1 MYLLFTAYIAANICD
16 IHRMETEP
24 MWIWEQPGWPSLH
37 HRAAVL
43 SGRLAAV
50 AQAIGRLQGRI
61 AVLGEPDRDRAA
73 LTALMADVVQSS
85 AIEGEKLDVD
95 AVRSSLA
102 RRLGVDDP
110 KRARADRAV
119 EGVVEMTLDATRNAH
134 EPLTAERLKSWQAAL
149 FPTGRSGLVEIRV
162 GKWRDDAHGAM
173 QVVSG
178 PIGRN
183 RVHYQAPPARRL
195 DAEIARFLDWCDADS
210 TDPQLLKAGLAHLW
224 LVTLH
229 PFDDGNGRVARAV
242 GDLML
247 SRNDGE
253 PYRYYSVSAQI
264 QREREAYYE
273 ILERTQRDGLDVT
286 PWLEWFLDCMGRAVA
301 RADQELDRVLVKA
314 LFWQRVAHV
323 VLNERQVKAINRIL
337 DEFEQ
342 PVTNRK
348 WAALTGTS
356 SDTALRDLSALV
368 AAGVL
373 ERANAGGRSA
383 AYWLVGVPLPRSE
396 LPDS

>member
-1 MYLLFTAYIAANICD
+1 MTLES
-16 IHRMETEP
+16 R
-24 MWIWEQPGWPSLH
+24 WIWEQSGWPAL
-37 HRAAVL
+37 RYDAAALAERL
-43 SGRLAAV
+43 SAV

-61 AVLGEPDRDRAA
+61 ATLGDPDRDRAA
-73 LTALMADVVQSS
+73 LSALLADVVQSS

-110 KRARADRAV
+110 KRARADRHV
-119 EGVVEMTLDATRNAH
+119 EGVVEMNLDATRNA
-134 EPLTAERLKSWQAAL
+134 EAPLTAARLKAWQAAL
-149 FPTGRSGLVEIRV
+149 FPSGRSGLSEIRV
-162 GKWRDDAHGAM
+162 GQWRDDAHGPM

-178 PIGRN
+178 PIGRQ
-183 RVHYQAPPARRL
+183 RVHYQAPPAERL
-195 DAEIARFLDWCDADS
+195 DAEMTRFLAWCEARS
-210 TDPQLLKAGLAHLW
+210 TEPHLLRAGIAHLW
-224 LVTLH
+224 LVTVH
-229 PFDDGNGRVARAV
+229 PFEDGNGRVARAV

-247 SRNDGE
+247 SRNDKE

-273 ILERTQRDGLDVT
+273 ILERTQRGGLDVT
-286 PWLEWFLDCMGRAVA
+286 PWLVWFLDCLSRAVA

-323 VLNERQVKAINRIL
+323 PLSERQMKALNRVL

-342 PVTNRK
+342 PITNRK
-348 WAALTGTS
+348 WAALTRTS

-368 AAGVL
+368 ESGVL
-373 ERANAGGRSA
+373 ERADAGGRSA
-383 AYWLVGVPLPRSE
+383 AYWLVGVPLPTPSSPRPST
-396 LPDS
+396 